1 MTKTATIIETNRTN
15 REVISQDAIK
25 GRGVK
30 HVAGNT
36 YLITDAAY
44 QALKADGWTFVQDE
58 TASWH

>member
-1 MTKTATIIETNRTN
+1 MTKTATIIETNRAN
-15 REVISQDAIK
+15 REVISQDVIK

-44 QALKADGWTFVQDE
+44 QVLKAEGWNFVQSE
-58 TASWH
+58 AAGWR